1 MPRDG
6 PFWSILEYKQTD
18 IYDSYTLVS
27 NIQYLVWAW
36 WSGVTKVCWAN
47 GVTRVCPGLI
57 PALLPADHLLW
68 AATNIAFNLNNLI
81 LINLTLTNLILI
93 NVCGTE
99 GRLHLLRSGIEGW
112 PTVANSCCRLMEHH
126 VSAYIFLFNL
136 SFGIFRALYNIQ
148 CIYFSLKFSI
158 EVVGEGGRFLM
169 LSIFF
174 PLANSCANQIT
185 FASLQLKNIWFF
197 WGM

>member
-1 MPRDG
+1 MPRGG

-81 LINLTLTNLILI
+81 LINLTLTNLIII
-93 NVCGTE
+93 NPTSSSSTSVGQRGGCIYYGLALKD
-99 GRLHLLRSGIEGW
+99 GRQW
-112 PTVANSCCRLMEHH
+112 PTRVAASWNTTALHTFS
-126 VSAYIFLFNL
+126 IFNL
-136 SFGIFRALYNIQ
+136 SFRIFRALYIFFFQ
-148 CIYFSLKFSI
+148 IFYWGCW
-158 EVVGEGGRFLM
+158 GGGRFLR

-174 PLANSCANQIT
+174 PLAII
-185 FASLQLKNIWFF
+185 LVLIK
-197 WGM
+197 

>member
-81 LINLTLTNLILI
+81 LIN
-93 NVCGTE
+93 VCGTE

-126 VSAYIFLFNL
+126 GSAYIFHFQ
-136 SFGIFRALYNIQ
+136 F
-148 CIYFSLKFSI
+148 KFQD
-158 EVVGEGGRFLM
+158 F
-169 LSIFF
+169 
-174 PLANSCANQIT
+174 
-185 FASLQLKNIWFF
+185 
-197 WGM
+197 

>member
-1 MPRDG
+1 MIYYRHIRKDKSTKMPRDG

-81 LINLTLTNLILI
+81 LINLTLTNLIII
-93 NVCGTE
+93 NPTQPHPHQRLWDRGEVASTTVWHWRMADSGQLVLPPHGTP
-99 GRLHLLRSGIEGW
+99 RL
-112 PTVANSCCRLMEHH
+112 
-126 VSAYIFLFNL
+126 
-136 SFGIFRALYNIQ
+136 
-148 CIYFSLKFSI
+148 CIHFPFQFKFQD
-158 EVVGEGGRFLM
+158 F
-169 LSIFF
+169 
-174 PLANSCANQIT
+174 
-185 FASLQLKNIWFF
+185 
-197 WGM
+197 